1 MACTIRGNEIL
12 QALKSLQDHLI
23 NEQYD
28 IKDLICDQGIQRIY
42 NLDLR
47 QEFNDI
53 TEELLLVSNLIIKR
67 ELKWLKWI

>member
-1 MACTIRGNEIL
+1 MTYTIRSNKIL
-12 QALKSLQDHLI
+12 QALKSLQDDLI

-42 NLDLR
+42 NLELR

>member
-53 TEELLLVSNLIIKR
+53 TEELLLISNLIIKR
-67 ELKWLKWI
+67 ELK